1 MTRERWIQIGSI
13 AAALGGLSWLAKIAI
28 IIATEGKVN
37 DEGAA
42 ALFYILG
49 VALMAI
55 GSTAV
60 GVRLAN
66 RRSSLLL
73 IGAVVLSPVVF
84 FVSSSVLDGI
94 AKPLLENRGPAYWED
109 EAGIVVTALIWL
121 LLGITLLRDTLR
133 SGGTGFI
140 AREHESADSATV
152 AVP

>member
-13 AAALGGLSWLAKIAI
+13 AAALGGLSWLAKVAI

-49 VALMAI
+49 VALMSV
-55 GSTAV
+55 GSTAG

-94 AKPLLENRGPAYWED
+94 AQPLLENRGPAYWED

-133 SGGTGFI
+133 SGGTGSI
-140 AREHESADSATV
+140 ARKRETAGSATV

>member
-84 FVSSSVLDGI
+84 FVSSSVLDGN

-133 SGGTGFI
+133 SGGTGLI
-140 AREHESADSATV
+140 ARERESADSATV